1 MKVTIDGQVYEYDS
15 AKAPMHE
22 ALWIEGVY
30 KRNYGQW
37 QIDLAEGA
45 ARAFIML
52 ACLIW
57 RREGRNVDTAFQD
70 VIDGK
75 IDFDIDEM
83 VRSMNASI
91 EAEQKARAEEEKA
104 RAEADP
110 TITGTSP
117 GPAGSPGTGTDTSPS
132 SAASSTSGRSKSVS
146 SKSPTS
152 KRS

>member
-1 MKVTIDGQVYEYDS
+1 VKVTIDGQVYEYDG

-22 ALWIEGVY
+22 ALWIEHVY

-37 QIDLAEGA
+37 QIDLAEGS

-57 RREGRNVDTAFQD
+57 RREGKNVDTAFQD

-75 IDFDIDEM
+75 TDFDLKEM
-83 VRSMNASI
+83 SESLVESA
-91 EAEQKARAEEEKA
+91 EAEQKA

-110 TITGTSP
+110 TIP
-117 GPAGSPGTGTDTSPS
+117 GGSSDPAGSPGTGTGTLPS
-132 SAASSTSGRSKSVS
+132 SPASSTSARGRSGS
-146 SKSPTS
+146 STSKTS